1 MLRNEEEINSIFS
14 KAITLESLQEKIDSY
29 NPNSDREL
37 IKKAYDFSLA
47 AHTGQS
53 RLSGEPYIIHPLSV
67 AHIVADLRMDDSTIA
82 AALLHD
88 VLEDT
93 KSTEIQVGEIFGKEI
108 TLLVKGVSKLNV

>member
-1 MLRNEEEINSIFS
+1 MLQNKEEVNNIYS
-14 KAITLESLQEKIDSY
+14 KTITLESLQEQIDSY
-29 NPNSDREL
+29 NPNSDREM
-37 IKKAYDFSLA
+37 IKKAYDYSVA
-47 AHTGQS
+47 AHSGQS

-93 KSTEIQVGEIFGKEI
+93 KINEIQLIESFGK
-108 TLLVKGVSKLNV
+108 